1 MNQLVSRWTLRALL
15 LSAWSADVSAIIKGI
30 NPASPPYQTMTG
42 QYGYNQCGTQA
53 SRDSRC
59 QNVHIKSASD
69 FCLFGPPS
77 FAGVSETERE
87 AVSYCTQPTHGTR
100 LIPPGTF
107 SSVHYVSTPHYVQIT
122 GRGNF
127 TKINVPV
134 DDDGGEMDPHSW
146 DARGNPIGG
155 VVFGN
160 GNQFVQWTEF
170 LLPDEFCIRA
180 CYNGPDAW
188 RYCNHIYD
196 LMACRWNI
204 PGDYGPGFDSCK
216 GKDVPRPMGEYKL
229 ANGSIYTWHQDDGNA
244 PPPGLPGKVYSC
256 STIPQPGSLYSD
268 GRGNVP

>member
-1 MNQLVSRWTLRALL
+1 MNMIYENALKL
-15 LSAWSADVSAIIKGI
+15 IIFLTSTTRVSALIKGI
-30 NPASPPYQTMTG
+30 DPANPPYETMPG
-42 QYGYNQCGTQA
+42 QYGYNQCGAGA
-53 SRDSRC
+53 SPNSKC
-59 QNVHIKSASD
+59 QNVYIKSAMD
-69 FCLFGPPS
+69 FCLFGPPML
-77 FAGVSETERE
+77 ARVSETERD
-87 AVSYCTQPTHGTR
+87 AVSYCTQPTHGAR

-107 SSVHYVSTPHYVQIT
+107 SSLHYVSTPHYVQIT

-127 TKINVPV
+127 TKINVPAN
-134 DDDGGEMDPHSW
+134 DDGGEMGYW

-188 RYCNHIYD
+188 RYCNHVYD

-204 PGDYGPGFDSCK
+204 PGDYGPGFDSCE

-229 ANGSIYTWHQDDGNA
+229 ANGSILTWHQDDGNP
-244 PPPGLPGKVYSC
+244 PPPGLPGILTSC
-256 STIPQPGSLYSD
+256 TNEMEQHITT
-268 GRGNVP
+268 R